1 MSEYDEL
8 VNWLQNEHNEVF
20 NQWAQVEEEMLLEK
34 EQQEQQEKEE
44 HKFHWEKRK
53 EHINAQYDFLMEKY
67 DSFDVKEDTKQA
79 VIASFELI
87 FEAVEKERY
96 DMVSMYETA
105 IRSLV
110 RDVNF
115 PVSKY
120 LKDGKRVITPFHSCW
135 SHNHSDDIKYDSN
148 AEYDWREEE

>member
-1 MSEYDEL
+1 MNAYNEL
-8 VNWLQNEHNEVF
+8 LDWLQNEHNEVF
-20 NQWAQVEEEMLLEK
+20 NQWAQVEEVMRLEK
-34 EQQEQQEKEE
+34 EQQEKEE

-53 EHINAQYDFLMEKY
+53 EHFNAQYDFLMEKY

-79 VIASFELI
+79 VILSFKLI
-87 FEAVEKERY
+87 FDAVEKERY
-96 DMVSMYETA
+96 EWIPGFETA

-110 RDVNF
+110 RDADF
-115 PVSKY
+115 PASKY